1 MSAITDFF
9 DVILRGE
16 SRTYDDHNWYVS
28 GGRLRGYIKGRNT
41 NPYPLLKKD
50 LSKYS
55 FGEIKAFQSRD
66 RDANGQLWATGRYQ
80 IIPSTLR
87 GVQKQVGLPDSA
99 IYDLENQDKLGFA
112 LLVERRNTR
121 NYLYGKVPDTLQ
133 NRQLAALDIAKVWS
147 SVGVP
152 YRVFGGRGRYVEK
165 DESYYKGG
173 GDKAS
178 VPSIDAQQALQ
189 KLRNSLLNNQV
200 PQAPTIKRDF
210 TWAYYISGGLLLS
223 SAIAFYFIAKRRKN
237 K

>member
-1 MSAITDFF
+1 MSAITEFF

>member
-1 MSAITDFF
+1 
-9 DVILRGE
+9 
-16 SRTYDDHNWYVS
+16 
-28 GGRLRGYIKGRNT
+28 
-41 NPYPLLKKD
+41 

-133 NRQLAALDIAKVWS
+133 NRQLAALDVAKVWS

>member
-99 IYDLENQDKLGFA
+99 IYNLENQDKLGFA

-121 NYLYGKVPDTLQ
+121 NYLYGKVPDTLE
-133 NRQLAALDIAKVWS
+133 NRQLAALDVAKVWS

-178 VPSIDAQQALQ
+178 VPSINAQQALQ

-200 PQAPTIKRDF
+200 PQAPKIKRDF

>member
-99 IYDLENQDKLGFA
+99 IYNLENQDKLGFA

-121 NYLYGKVPDTLQ
+121 NYLYGKVPDTLE
-133 NRQLAALDIAKVWS
+133 NRQLAALDVAKVWS

>member
-55 FGEIKAFQSRD
+55 FGEIKAFQSRN

-87 GVQKQVGLPDSA
+87 GVQKKVGLPDSA

-210 TWAYYISGGLLLS
+210 TWVYYISGGLLLS